1 MQVGVGDGNVLPNM
15 FQSDI
20 FHQNERRV
28 VVLVVFDQVETE
40 DIGTAKW
47 VEAALIWRKQ
57 FGARVL
63 EQ

>member
-47 VEAALIWRKQ
+47 VEAALI
-57 FGARVL
+57 
-63 EQ
+63 